1 MQQARPR
8 DIVDVLAASAQKAQ
22 VLDAF
27 DRAADERIC
36 RPRYFEGSHV
46 TWLPPASPVKG

>member
-1 MQQARPR
+1 MQQRPARH
-8 DIVDVLAASAQKAQ
+8 IVDVLAAAAQKAQ
-22 VLDAF
+22 VLEAL